1 MQKCT
6 EPVMKKPTLSI
17 WQIWNMSFGF
27 FGIQIGFALQGANVS
42 RIFQSL
48 GASIDALPIL
58 WIAGPVTG
66 LLVQPLVGHFSDK
79 NWTRFGRRRPYFFA
93 GAVLASLALLIM
105 PNSPTLW
112 IAAGMLWILDASI
125 NIAMEPFRAF
135 VGDMLPSRQRT
146 LGFTMQ
152 SVFIGS
158 GALLASM
165 APFILTNVF
174 GVTNVAEG
182 GGIPAAVKLSF
193 YIGAA
198 ALFLA
203 ILWTVR
209 STREY
214 SPDEMAA
221 FDAEQTNFRPVDAK
235 ATIFTPE
242 QSFFLKHGLW
252 ITLLGAALFVT
263 IYKLEGDKQFY
274 VLSGAIVFLGVSFL
288 LNSWLKK
295 RQHDDNFLSHILAD
309 LITMPLVMRR
319 LAVVQFFSW
328 FGLFI
333 LWIYST
339 PAVTAHAFGSS
350 DPASVLYNQ
359 GADWVGVMF
368 ATYNGVAAL
377 YALILPKLVKHL
389 GRRLLHALN
398 LLAGAAG
405 FASYFVF
412 TDPKMLLV
420 SMVGVGMAWAS
431 ILSLPYAML
440 SDAVPP
446 KKLGIYMGIFNF
458 FIVLPQLIV
467 AGIMGPFARTFLGGD
482 PLLIMLCGGV
492 SLMLSALFV
501 GWVRIPKGV

>member
-1 MQKCT
+1 
-6 EPVMKKPTLSI
+6 MKKPELSI

-66 LLVQPLVGHFSDK
+66 LLVQPLVGHFSDR

-93 GAVLASLALLIM
+93 GAVLASLALLVM

-112 IAAGMLWILDASI
+112 VAAGMLWILDASI

-146 LGFTMQ
+146 MGFTMQ

-165 APFILTNVF
+165 APFILANVF
-174 GVTNVAEG
+174 GVANTAEG
-182 GGIPAAVKLSF
+182 GGVPAAVKLSF
-193 YIGAA
+193 YIGSA

-214 SPDEMAA
+214 SPTEMEA
-221 FDAEQTNFRPVDAK
+221 FDVEETAYRPHREEVLAASPDGA
-235 ATIFTPE
+235 FY
-242 QSFFLKHGLW
+242 LKYGSLITVFGL
-252 ITLLGAALFVT
+252 GLFWA
-263 IYKLEGDKQFY
+263 IYHWGGDKQFY
-274 VLSGAIVFLGVSFL
+274 VLSGAIAFLGLSFL
-288 LNSWLKK
+288 LNSWLKNIH
-295 RQHDDNFLSHILAD
+295 RDQNFLSHILAD
-309 LITMPLVMRR
+309 LMTMPLIMRR
-319 LAVVQFFSW
+319 LAIVQFFSW

-333 LWIYST
+333 MWIYST

-350 DPASVLYNQ
+350 DPASALYNK

-368 ATYNGVAAL
+368 AVYNGVAAV
-377 YALILPKLVKHL
+377 YALFLPKLAKL
-389 GRRLLHALN
+389 AGRRLLHAIN
-398 LLAGAAG
+398 LLAGALG
-405 FASYFVF
+405 FFSYFIF
-412 TDPKMLLV
+412 TDPWLLLL

-431 ILSLPYAML
+431 ILSLPYSILA
-440 SDAVPP
+440 DAVPP

-482 PLLIMLCGGV
+482 ALLIMVCGGI
-492 SLMLSALFV
+492 SLALSALSV
-501 GWVRIPKGV
+501 LLVRIPKAG